1 MYVDMAKQRKALDK
15 DLAAS
20 ITEINDSIAKQAA
33 LADSRFS
40 KTVKNIAAA
49 RKEASDQVKQARK
62 DFATGLASATASI
75 KDMETKLVGNVELI
89 SAEVISHKA
98 AQARV
103 NRHTNAELKRINKLM
118 NHQYSVSAK
127 ARGKLRA
134 ILDENKRA
142 KVRKQAKD
150 NAASAAKDLSE
161 ATEAMY
167 DKPARIQR
175 EQLYM
180 NKEANAKI
188 QNYSAQQLADI
199 KATEEEFTSRL
210 TSLT

>member
-62 DFATGLASATASI
+62 DFATGLAGATASI
-75 KDMETKLVGNVELI
+75 KDMETKLVGNVE
-89 SAEVISHKA
+89 VISHKA

-103 NRHTNAELKRINKLM
+103 NRHTEAELKRIDKLM
-118 NHQYSVSAK
+118 NHQYSVSTK

-142 KVRKQAKD
+142 AADEVKALSGLFSTKLAKVRKQ
-150 NAASAAKDLSE
+150 
-161 ATEAMY
+161 
-167 DKPARIQR
+167 
-175 EQLYM
+175 
-180 NKEANAKI
+180 
-188 QNYSAQQLADI
+188 
-199 KATEEEFTSRL
+199 
-210 TSLT
+210 

>member
-49 RKEASDQVKQARK
+49 RKEAPDQVKQARK
-62 DFATGLASATASI
+62 DFATGLAGATASI

-89 SAEVISHKA
+89 SAEVIDHKA

-103 NRHTNAELKRINKLM
+103 NRKTNAELKRINKLM

-142 KVRKQAKD
+142 AAEEVKALSGLFSTKLAKVRKQAKA
-150 NAASAAKDLSE
+150 NAEDAKDDL
-161 ATEAMY
+161 
-167 DKPARIQR
+167 
-175 EQLYM
+175 
-180 NKEANAKI
+180 
-188 QNYSAQQLADI
+188 
-199 KATEEEFTSRL
+199 
-210 TSLT
+210 